1 MRLERYMGQIME
13 GLEHP
18 ELENNKRFLSRMTS
32 ELGFQKSDLAVD
44 YTLNQ
49 KGIKT
54 LSREVS

>member
-1 MRLERYMGQIME
+1 MGQIME